1 MSLLSNINSPSDLK
15 KLDRKELPQLCTEL
29 REFIIEKLSSNP
41 GHLGSSLGTIE
52 ITVALHYL
60 YDTPND
66 KIVWDVGHQAYA
78 HKILTGRRE
87 QFDSNRK
94 KDGISGFPKRS
105 ESIYDAFGG
114 GHASVSISAALGMDV
129 AAQQMGDT
137 TKCVA
142 VIGDGAIGG
151 GLAFEGLNNAGVLAK
166 DLLVI
171 LNDNDMSIDPNVG
184 AMKDYLL
191 YITTSKRYNRTKAV
205 LKKSFKRTPIVARF
219 VHKLWTGLKSSL
231 LQSGNLFEALHF
243 RYFGT
248 VDGND
253 IEAVLS
259 VLEDMRD
266 IPGPKLLH
274 LTTVKGKGYKP
285 AEQSQTAWHAP
296 GIFDTVTGKRTTDTD
311 KTLLRYQDIFG
322 HTITELAREN
332 RRIIGVTPA
341 MPSGCSLNIMQA
353 EIPERVFDVGISE
366 GHAVTFSG
374 GMATGGLLP
383 FCNIYSSFMQRGYD
397 NVIHDV
403 ILQGVDVVFC
413 LDRAGIVGEDG
424 VTHHGLYDIP
434 YFRCV
439 PNIII
444 SSPLDEH
451 ELRNLMYTAS
461 LGGNGAFVIR
471 YPRAKGI
478 HKEWRNEFEKIE
490 IGTSKTL
497 KEGKDIALLTFGPIG
512 TIAGK
517 AVERAQREGNI
528 TVKHIDLRFAKP
540 LDEAML
546 HDVAR
551 NFSHVITVEDGALMG
566 GVGSAILE
574 FMNDNGYHN
583 IDVKRLG
590 VPDRLIQ
597 HGHVNELISE
607 CGYGEEEIFQEL
619 HKQNSPNINNK

>member
-1 MSLLSNINSPSDLK
+1 MSLLSSINSPDDLK
-15 KLDRKELPQLCTEL
+15 KLDRKELPQLCAEL
-29 REFIIEKLSSNP
+29 RQFIIEELSLNP

-60 YDTPND
+60 YDTPKD
-66 KIVWDVGHQAYA
+66 KLVWDVGHQAYA
-78 HKILTGRRE
+78 HKILTGRRD

-105 ESIYDAFGG
+105 ESKYDAFGG

-129 AAQQMGDT
+129 AAQQNNENI
-137 TKCVA
+137 KCVA
-142 VIGDGAIGG
+142 IIGDGAIGG

-191 YITTSKRYNRTKAV
+191 YITTSKRYNKVKAT
-205 LKKSFKRTPIVARF
+205 LKKNFKKVPLVSRF

-253 IEAVLS
+253 MEAVLS
-259 VLEDMRD
+259 VLEDMKN
-266 IPGPKLLH
+266 ISGPKLLH

-285 AEQSQTAWHAP
+285 AEQSQTTWHAP
-296 GIFDTVTGKRTTDTD
+296 GLFDTATGQRTTDD
-311 KTLLRYQDIFG
+311 KSLLRYQDIFG

-332 RRIIGVTPA
+332 KRIVGVTPA
-341 MPSGCSLNIMQA
+341 MPTGCSLNIMQQ
-353 EIPERVFDVGISE
+353 EIPERVFDVGIAE

-374 GMATGGLLP
+374 GMATNGLLP

-403 ILQGVDVVFC
+403 VLQGVDVVFC

-424 VTHHGLYDIP
+424 VTHHGLYDIAF
-434 YFRCV
+434 FRCI
-439 PNIII
+439 PNIIV

-451 ELRNLMYTAS
+451 ELRNLMYSAS

-478 HKEWRNEFEKIE
+478 HKEWRNEFKKIE

-497 KEGKDIALLTFGPIG
+497 KEGSDIAVLTFGPIG
-512 TIAGK
+512 TIASK
-517 AVERAQREGNI
+517 AIARVENDHNI
-528 TVKHIDLRFAKP
+528 TIKHVDLRFAKP
-540 LDEAML
+540 LDKKML
-546 HDVAR
+546 HDIAR
-551 NFSHVITVEDGALMG
+551 NFSRVVTVEDGSIIG
-566 GVGSAILE
+566 GIGSAVLE
-574 FMNDNGYHN
+574 FMSDNNYNN
-583 IDVKRLG
+583 IHIKRLG
-590 VPDRLIQ
+590 VPDLLVQ

-607 CGYGEEEIFQEL
+607 CGYGEEEIYQTLINFQ
-619 HKQNSPNINNK
+619 

>member
-1 MSLLSNINSPSDLK
+1 MTLLSNINSPDDLK
-15 KLDRKELPQLCTEL
+15 KLDRKELPQLCSEL

-60 YDTPND
+60 YNTPHD
-66 KIVWDVGHQAYA
+66 KLVWDVGHQAYA
-78 HKILTGRRE
+78 HKILTGRRDR
-87 QFDSNRK
+87 FDTNRK
-94 KDGISGFPKRS
+94 RDGISGFPKRS
-105 ESIYDAFGG
+105 ESEYDAFGG

-129 AAQQMGDT
+129 AAQQNGDNA
-137 TKCVA
+137 KCVA
-142 VIGDGAIGG
+142 IIGDGAIGG

-191 YITTSKRYNRTKAV
+191 YITTSKRYNRIKAT
-205 LKKSFKRTPIVARF
+205 LKKSFKRVPFISRF

-285 AEQSQTAWHAP
+285 AEQSQTTWHAP
-296 GIFDTVTGKRTTDTD
+296 GLFDTATGERTKDD
-311 KTLLRYQDIFG
+311 RSLLRYQDIFG
-322 HTITELAREN
+322 HTVTELAREN
-332 RRIIGVTPA
+332 SRIVGVTPA
-341 MPSGCSLNIMQA
+341 MPTGCSLNIMQQ
-353 EIPERVFDVGISE
+353 EMPERVYDVGIEE

-374 GMATGGLLP
+374 GMATSGLIP
-383 FCNIYSSFMQRGYD
+383 FCNIYSSFMQRAYD

-403 ILQGVDVVFC
+403 VLQGVDVVFC

-434 YFRCV
+434 FFRCV
-439 PNIII
+439 PKIVIT
-444 SSPLDEH
+444 SPFDDH

-478 HKEWRNEFEKIE
+478 HEDWRNNFERIE
-490 IGTSKTL
+490 IGRSRVI
-497 KEGKDIALLTFGPIG
+497 KEGNDLVVLTFGPVGIM
-512 TIAGK
+512 AKK
-517 AVERAQREGNI
+517 AISRAEKES
-528 TVKHIDLRFAKP
+528 TKSVKHIDLRFVKP
-540 LDEAML
+540 LDEEML

-551 NFSHVITVEDGALMG
+551 NFSQVITVEDGALMG
-566 GVGSAILE
+566 GMGSAVIE
-574 FMNDNGYHN
+574 FFSDNGYN
-583 IDVKRLG
+583 ISVKRLG
-590 VPDRLIQ
+590 VPDKLIQ
-597 HGHVNELISE
+597 HGHVSELMSE
-607 CGYGEEEIFQEL
+607 CGYGEEEIYKTILEVI
-619 HKQNSPNINNK
+619 S

>member
-1 MSLLSNINSPSDLK
+1 MSLLSSINSPDDLK
-15 KLDRKELPQLCTEL
+15 KLDRKELPQLCAEL

-60 YDTPND
+60 YDTPKD
-66 KIVWDVGHQAYA
+66 KLVWDVGHQAYA
-78 HKILTGRRE
+78 HKILTGRRD

-94 KDGISGFPKRS
+94 KEGISGFPKRS
-105 ESIYDAFGG
+105 ESEYDAFGG

-129 AAQQMGDT
+129 AAQKNDEAI
-137 TKCVA
+137 KCVA
-142 VIGDGAIGG
+142 IIGDGAIGG

-191 YITTSKRYNRTKAV
+191 YITTSKRYNRVKAT
-205 LKKSFKRTPIVARF
+205 LKKSFKRVPFVSRF

-259 VLEDMRD
+259 VLEDMRN

-285 AEQSQTAWHAP
+285 AELSQTTWHAP
-296 GIFDTVTGKRTTDTD
+296 GLFDTATGERTSDD
-311 KTLLRYQDIFG
+311 KTLLRYQDVFG

-332 RRIIGVTPA
+332 KRIVGVTPA
-341 MPSGCSLNIMQA
+341 MPTGCSLNIMQQ
-353 EIPERVFDVGISE
+353 EIPDRVFDVGIAE

-374 GMATGGLLP
+374 GMATNGLLP
-383 FCNIYSSFMQRGYD
+383 FCNIYSTFMQRGYD

-403 ILQGVDVVFC
+403 VLQNVDVVFC

-434 YFRCV
+434 YFRCI

-478 HKEWRNEFEKIE
+478 HLDWQNKFEKIE
-490 IGTSKTL
+490 IGSSKTL
-497 KEGKDIALLTFGPIG
+497 KEGKEIAVLTLGPIG
-512 TIAGK
+512 TMAEK
-517 AVERAQREGNI
+517 AITRAEKEKNI
-528 TVKHIDLRFAKP
+528 TIKHVDLRFAKP
-540 LDEAML
+540 LDEKML

-551 NFSHVITVEDGALMG
+551 NFSRVLTVEDGALMG
-566 GVGSAILE
+566 GVGSAVLE
-574 FMNDNGYHN
+574 FMSDNDYNNVH
-583 IDVKRLG
+583 IKRLG
-590 VPDRLIQ
+590 VPDQLIQ

-607 CGYGEEEIFQEL
+607 CGYGEEEIY
-619 HKQNSPNINNK
+619 QNLIH